1 MTTCAH
7 LDAPRPPVRPD
18 PAGGRACGDCLQEGT
33 RWVHLRMCLDCGH
46 VGCCDDSPR
55 RHATAHF
62 HSTSHPVIT
71 STEPGEAWRWCYVD
85 ELVAGPA

>member
-1 MTTCAH
+1 
-7 LDAPRPPVRPD
+7 
-18 PAGGRACGDCLQEGT
+18 
-33 RWVHLRMCLDCGH
+33 MCLDCGH
-46 VGCCDDSPR
+46 VGCCDNSPR

-85 ELVAGPA
+85 ELSAGPA

>member
-1 MTTCAH
+1 
-7 LDAPRPPVRPD
+7 
-18 PAGGRACGDCLQEGT
+18 
-33 RWVHLRMCLDCGH
+33 MCLDCGH

-62 HSTSHPVIT
+62 HGTSHPVIT